1 LRGQG
6 RRRRTLLAAAIIT
19 AIIVLPASVALA
31 ADAHLELLVRVLPG
45 GSVESSCLI
54 ELVELPPNS
63 AQLQAMAADLTA
75 AGLSVT
81 TATGDGR
88 WLITI
93 AGPAP
98 QPGLPAV
105 LADGVIVRTEARR
118 WGPVTVWR
126 TYLTIGGPGGF
137 LAQLRGALSAAL
149 PGVAEALGSLPPA
162 VGGGLNLPSAVR
174 LQVPGRVAES
184 SAPAKAGDALH
195 WDVRLDSDAVVLAD
209 VTSFAVAPASL
220 GLWLVG
226 GVLVAAALWAVGD
239 VAIRATRARH
249 GSRNG

>member
-1 LRGQG
+1 MVQG
-6 RRRRTLLAAAIIT
+6 RRRRALLAAVVIA
-19 AIIVLPASVALA
+19 AVVVLPAATALA
-31 ADAHLELLVRVLPG
+31 ADAHLELLVRVLPEG
-45 GSVESSCLI
+45 DVDSSCLI
-54 ELVELPPNS
+54 ELVDFAPDPV
-63 AQLQAMAADLTA
+63 QLQAMAADLTA

-81 TATGDGR
+81 TAAGAGR

-93 AGPAP
+93 AAAAP

-105 LADGVIVRTEARR
+105 LADGIIVRGEARR
-118 WGPVTVWR
+118 WGPVTVWH

-137 LAQLRGALSAAL
+137 LGQLRGTLLAAL
-149 PGVAEALGSLPPA
+149 PGVVEALGPLPVA

-174 LQVPGRVAES
+174 LQVPGRVAKS

-209 VTSFAVAPASL
+209 VTSFAVAPAGL

-226 GVLVAAALWAVGD
+226 GALFAAALWAVGD

-249 GSRNG
+249 SPRSG